1 MDLAS
6 DITGLCRHLARELSR
21 LEWPAAAGVT
31 VLCEEDG
38 DAWAKAAEALSTAD
52 GGVALMVRAGQA
64 TPAGLDPDENLVLE
78 LSVELAA
85 QEVPAL
91 NRLDPSR
98 MTALQAAEFAADALA
113 SDAGRWRLD
122 SLRPAQVSPDG
133 GETRIAVCTAS
144 LTTSITLDT
153 KPKDL

>member
-1 MDLAS
+1 MELAS
-6 DITGLCRHLARELSR
+6 DISGLCRHAAREL
-21 LEWPAAAGVT
+21 AALPELAGVT

-38 DAWAKAAEALSTAD
+38 DAWARAAEALSTAD

-64 TPAGLDPDENLVLE
+64 APAGRDAEGRLVLE
-78 LSVELAA
+78 CSVELAA

-91 NRLDPSR
+91 NRADPSR
-98 MTALQAAEFAADALA
+98 MTALQAAETAADALA
-113 SDAGRWRLD
+113 GDDWRLD

-133 GETRIAVCTAS
+133 GETRIAVCTAT